1 MVSLPEN
8 ILFSIVRSISE
19 NTTAYDEI
27 QENGDL
33 EQTNEKQYENS
44 DNIHVPL
51 ESMLMETVRDH
62 MMCIVSHRIK
72 ENMTNMRISL
82 LISLKRP

>member
-1 MVSLPEN
+1 MVPLPVN

-19 NTTAYDEI
+19 NTTVYDEI
-27 QENGDL
+27 QECGGL
-33 EQTNEKQYENS
+33 EQTDEKQYENS
-44 DNIHVPL
+44 DNIQVPL
-51 ESMLMETVRDH
+51 ESMVMETVRDH

-72 ENMTNMRISL
+72 ESVTNMRISL

>member
-1 MVSLPEN
+1 MVPLPVN

-19 NTTAYDEI
+19 NTTVYDEI

-33 EQTNEKQYENS
+33 EQTDEKQYENS
-44 DNIHVPL
+44 DHIHVPL

-62 MMCIVSHRIK
+62 MTCIVSHRIK
-72 ENMTNMRISL
+72 ESVTDVGISL
-82 LISLKRP
+82 LISLERP

>member
-1 MVSLPEN
+1 MVN

-19 NTTAYDEI
+19 NTTVYDEI

-33 EQTNEKQYENS
+33 EEPDKKQYENS
-44 DNIHVPL
+44 ENIHVPL

-72 ENMTNMRISL
+72 ESVTNLRISL

>member
-1 MVSLPEN
+1 MVPLPVN
-8 ILFSIVRSISE
+8 ILFSIVRSISG
-19 NTTAYDEI
+19 NTKVYDEI

-62 MMCIVSHRIK
+62 MNSTVNSCTPAVQH
-72 ENMTNMRISL
+72 
-82 LISLKRP
+82 